1 MKDIEGR
8 ADIDVL
14 VDTFYAKVRK
24 DKVIGPFFNDVAKVN
39 WEEHLPH
46 LKDFWEAGLFH
57 SVGFKGNI
65 IRTHQ
70 ELNSKSAMQ
79 KEHFEHWVD
88 LFSATVDELFQG
100 PNAEA
105 AKQKAWSMSVVIQ
118 MKLQ

>member
-8 ADIDVL
+8 ADIDLL
-14 VDTFYAKVRK
+14 VDTFYAKVRE

-70 ELNSKSAMQ
+70 ELNSKSAMR

-88 LFSATVDELFQG
+88 LFSTTVNDLFSG
-100 PNAEA
+100 PMAEA
-105 AKQKAWSMSVVIQ
+105 AKQKAWTMSVVIQ

>member
-8 ADIDVL
+8 ADIDLL
-14 VDTFYAKVRK
+14 VDTFYAKVRE
-24 DKVIGPFFNDVAKVN
+24 DEVIGPFFNDVAKVN

-88 LFSATVDELFQG
+88 LFSTTVNDLFSG
-100 PNAEA
+100 PMAEA
-105 AKQKAWSMSVVIQ
+105 AKQKAWTMSVVIQ
-118 MKLQ
+118 MKL